1 MKGRVMLAEEI
12 KRRMFAAMKAKDTVE
27 KEILRVALGEI
38 TARGEDATDDAVAVI
53 LKKLVKSNEESLA
66 AAENPEQRQVLE
78 REIGI
83 LKALLPQGL
92 SIDQIVEALEPVHAA
107 IRAAQADGPA
117 TGIAM
122 KHLKTQTVTA
132 DGKDVAAAVRQ
143 IRSA

>member
-1 MKGRVMLAEEI
+1 MLVDQI
-12 KRRMFAAMKAKDTVE
+12 KSRMFAAMKAKDTVE

-38 TARGEDATDDAVAVI
+38 TGRGEAPEDAAVVAV

-66 AAENPEQRQVLE
+66 VSSDAEQQQVLR
-78 REIGI
+78 REIEI
-83 LKALLPQGL
+83 LKTLLPAGMSLEQV
-92 SIDQIVEALEPVHAA
+92 VEALGPAHEA
-107 IRAAQADGPA
+107 IRAAKADGPA

-122 KHLKTQTVTA
+122 KHLKTQNLAV